1 MYLPLM
7 KVVIK
12 ISWRSLLCY
21 GTLCALCGLLLPV
34 VNNTADVL
42 GVFSLLSGFVLLTG
56 AIYSGK
62 EEGNRWFILQTGTLQ
77 LVLAVVAF
85 ASPGSEGLKLVLLA
99 GTCAIVTAIS
109 AFIASARLRQEYI
122 NDSPLIISGVASLLF
137 GCWMVF
143 FPGEGLAD
151 RKWHI
156 GIYLLFTGLTHLL
169 LIYKVWKLEKEIII
183 HLYEFESQS
192 V

>member
-1 MYLPLM
+1 M

-21 GTLCALCGLLLPV
+21 GTLCALCGLVIPV
-34 VNNTADVL
+34 VNNTVSVL
-42 GVFSLLSGFVLLTG
+42 GIFALLSGFVLVAG
-56 AIYSGK
+56 AIYSGRD
-62 EEGNRWFILQTGTLQ
+62 EGNRWFILQTGTLQ
-77 LVLAVVAF
+77 LVLAAVAF
-85 ASPGSEGLKLVLLA
+85 SSPGSDGLKLLLLA
-99 GTCAIVTAIS
+99 GSCAIVTGIS
-109 AFIASARLRQEYI
+109 AFIASARLRQQYI
-122 NDSPLIISGVASLLF
+122 NESPLIASGVISLLF
-137 GCWMVF
+137 GCWMIF
-143 FPGEGLAD
+143 FPGAGVAD

-156 GIYLLFTGLTHLL
+156 GIYLLITGFTHLL